1 MGKAYTSMASGVAP
15 PTGTLKSSNSQQVWQ
30 AKRDQKLHIEKLSKV
45 KGVLGKQQATEYTH
59 IKVNAKRELMRK
71 EQEGERNRDNAI
83 LLKKL
88 YDTVGRQSDASKEAL
103 TQDAREKALL
113 EAAAARRRAQ
123 QREIDEQNQ
132 LLVKKI
138 QNYES
143 EYATRKLE
151 KDWKFLESSRVQGGQ
166 LNKKTVLSL
175 PVPAHKKSHG
185 EEGHARGS
193 PSGFE
198 QTLHSPSKAGK
209 PRSSAARVNDLVPA
223 ALRQVLSAME
233 NEGAAA
239 LQHKVESG
247 VELNDADKAQLCLSA
262 ARIKE
267 AEGHELDEA
276 EKAVLEEAAAVE
288 KARAGYLLSA
298 EELASLSATGLLVE
312 QVDLA
317 AFWSRACESPE
328 VQSMLKPK
336 VQEGVLLLCTSKG
349 LGPYGLIE
357 CYDELVDETLAQL
370 VDEVNK

>member
-166 LNKKTVLSL
+166 LNKKTVR
-175 PVPAHKKSHG
+175 PA
-185 EEGHARGS
+185 
-193 PSGFE
+193 
-198 QTLHSPSKAGK
+198 
-209 PRSSAARVNDLVPA
+209 
-223 ALRQVLSAME
+223 
-233 NEGAAA
+233 
-239 LQHKVESG
+239 
-247 VELNDADKAQLCLSA
+247 
-262 ARIKE
+262 
-267 AEGHELDEA
+267 
-276 EKAVLEEAAAVE
+276 
-288 KARAGYLLSA
+288 
-298 EELASLSATGLLVE
+298 
-312 QVDLA
+312 
-317 AFWSRACESPE
+317 
-328 VQSMLKPK
+328 
-336 VQEGVLLLCTSKG
+336 
-349 LGPYGLIE
+349 
-357 CYDELVDETLAQL
+357 
-370 VDEVNK
+370 